1 MFFGKLSCL
10 QCFIVVSKTIK
21 NASCLVDNDPIIFRI
36 WPTIKANRKRAT
48 IYDIVMK
55 RYSYLVFGAG
65 LLPMVEAVFN
75 PNKNE

>member
-1 MFFGKLSCL
+1 
-10 QCFIVVSKTIK
+10 
-21 NASCLVDNDPIIFRI
+21 VDNDPIIFRI

-65 LLPMVEAVFN
+65 LLPMVEAVFK